1 MKQVKARVSWIDNAK
16 FFAIA
21 CVVLGHSF
29 SLIKGNF
36 NGYDEINLF
45 IVAFNMPLFAL
56 LSGVTSFQALSK
68 ISSFSDLLIY
78 FNKITWHIGVPTIVY
93 TLIAMAIGYG
103 MQMRWDR
110 CTISAILLIIVC
122 ASVYL
127 IRFSKY
133 SSKLKKI
140 VHYFPYCLLPVCL
153 LNQSVWYF
161 VYVILSFFAA
171 AISAFISNKSE
182 KYKRFIYC
190 ILFAIISLLIAPIS
204 PFFSTVELYFP
215 FVIGYLFASYKGLSE
230 VSNKTGMQLTIAV
243 ILLVIGVFTFIKYYS
258 ISNQFYLL
266 NLNRAFMNGQMDI
279 FALRQI
285 SAISLSVMFVI
296 IIQFL
301 SKSYNLISTVGA
313 MTFGIYPIH
322 SELIVIAKRGRG
334 LLIGYNVVWLKLII
348 VIFIALL
355 LLSVSVIFV
364 TVIRKT
370 DFTKLL
376 FLGE

>member
-1 MKQVKARVSWIDNAK
+1 MKQVKSRVSWIDNAK

-29 SLIKGNF
+29 SLIKGDF
-36 NGYDEINLF
+36 KGYDEINLF

-56 LSGVTSFQALSK
+56 LSGVTSFKALSK
-68 ISSFSDLLIY
+68 ISSFSDLLAY
-78 FNKITWHIGVPTIVY
+78 FNKISWHIGVPTVVY

-110 CTISAILLIIVC
+110 CVISAALLIIVG

-133 SSKLKKI
+133 SSKLQKI
-140 VHYFPYCLLPVCL
+140 VNYFPYVILPVCL

-171 AISAFISNKSE
+171 VISAFISNKSE
-182 KYKRFIYC
+182 KYKRLIYC
-190 ILFAIISLLIAPIS
+190 ILFAIISYFIAPIS
-204 PFFSTVELYFP
+204 PFFSTVELYLP
-215 FVIGYLFASYKGLSE
+215 FIAGYLFASYKGLGE

-243 ILLVIGVFTFIKYYS
+243 TLLAIGVFTFIEYYS
-258 ISNQFYLL
+258 ILNQFYLL
-266 NLNRAFMNGQMDI
+266 NLNQAFMNGQMDI

-285 SAISLSVMFVI
+285 SAISLSVALVI
-296 IIQFL
+296 IIHLL

-322 SELIVIAKRGRG
+322 SELIAIGRG
-334 LLIGYNVVWLKLII
+334 DY
-348 VIFIALL
+348 
-355 LLSVSVIFV
+355 
-364 TVIRKT
+364 
-370 DFTKLL
+370 
-376 FLGE
+376 

>member
-1 MKQVKARVSWIDNAK
+1 MKQVKSRVSWIDNAK

-29 SLIKGNF
+29 SLIKGDF
-36 NGYDEINLF
+36 KGYDEINLF

-56 LSGVTSFQALSK
+56 LSGVTSFKALSK
-68 ISSFSDLLIY
+68 ISSFSDLLAY
-78 FNKITWHIGVPTIVY
+78 FNKISWHIGVPTVVY

-110 CTISAILLIIVC
+110 CVISAALLIIVG

-133 SSKLKKI
+133 SSKLQKI
-140 VHYFPYCLLPVCL
+140 VNYFPYVILPVCL

-171 AISAFISNKSE
+171 VISAFISNKSE
-182 KYKRFIYC
+182 KYKRLIYC
-190 ILFAIISLLIAPIS
+190 ILFAIISYFIAPIS
-204 PFFSTVELYFP
+204 PFFSTVELYLP
-215 FVIGYLFASYKGLSE
+215 FIAGYLFASYKGLGE

-243 ILLVIGVFTFIKYYS
+243 TLLAIGVFTFIEYYS
-258 ISNQFYLL
+258 ILNQFYLL
-266 NLNRAFMNGQMDI
+266 NLNQAFMNGQMDI

-285 SAISLSVMFVI
+285 SAISLSVALVI
-296 IIQFL
+296 IIHLL

-322 SELIVIAKRGRG
+322 SELIAIGRGG
-334 LLIGYNVVWLKLII
+334 LLISYNAVWLKLII
-348 VIFIALL
+348 VSLIALL
-355 LLSVSVIFV
+355 LLSVSVALV
-364 TVIRKT
+364 TMFRKT
-370 DFTKLL
+370 DFAKLL

>member
-1 MKQVKARVSWIDNAK
+1 MKQVKSRVSWIDNAK

-29 SLIKGNF
+29 SLIKGDF

-78 FNKITWHIGVPTIVY
+78 FNKIAWHIGVPTIVY

-110 CTISAILLIIVC
+110 CTISAALLIIVC
-122 ASVYL
+122 VSVYL

-133 SSKLKKI
+133 SSKLQKI
-140 VHYFPYCLLPVCL
+140 VYYFPYCFLPVCL

-182 KYKRFIYC
+182 KYKRFIYV

-204 PFFSTVELYFP
+204 PFFSTVELYLP
-215 FVIGYLFASYKGLSE
+215 FIIGYLFASYKGLSE
-230 VSNKTGMQLTIAV
+230 VSNKIGMQLTIAM
-243 ILLVIGVFTFIKYYS
+243 ILLVIGVFAFIKYYS
-258 ISNQFYLL
+258 IPNQFYLL
-266 NLNRAFMNGQMDI
+266 NLNQAFMNGQMDI

-285 SAISLSVMFVI
+285 SAISLSVTFVI

-301 SKSYNLISTVGA
+301 SKSYNLISAVGA

-322 SELIVIAKRGRG
+322 SELIVIVKGGG
-334 LLIGYNVVWLKLII
+334 LLIGYNVVWLKLVI
-348 VIFIALL
+348 VIFITLL

>member
-1 MKQVKARVSWIDNAK
+1 MKQVKSRVSWIDNAK

-29 SLIKGNF
+29 SLIKGDF

-78 FNKITWHIGVPTIVY
+78 FNTIAWHIGVPTIVY

-110 CTISAILLIIVC
+110 CTISAALLIIVC
-122 ASVYL
+122 VSVYL

-133 SSKLKKI
+133 SSKLQKI
-140 VHYFPYCLLPVCL
+140 VYYFPYCFLPVCL

-182 KYKRFIYC
+182 KYKRFIYV

-204 PFFSTVELYFP
+204 PFFSTVELYLP
-215 FVIGYLFASYKGLSE
+215 FIIGYLFASYKGLSE
-230 VSNKTGMQLTIAV
+230 VSNKIGMQLTIAM
-243 ILLVIGVFTFIKYYS
+243 ILLVIGVFAFIKYYS
-258 ISNQFYLL
+258 IPNQFYLL
-266 NLNRAFMNGQMDI
+266 NLNQAFMNGQMDI

-285 SAISLSVMFVI
+285 SAISLSVTFVI

-301 SKSYNLISTVGA
+301 SKSYNLISAVGA

-322 SELIVIAKRGRG
+322 SELIVIVKGGG
-334 LLIGYNVVWLKLII
+334 LLIGYNVVWLKLVI
-348 VIFIALL
+348 VIFITLL

>member
-1 MKQVKARVSWIDNAK
+1 MKQVKSRVSWIDNAK

-29 SLIKGNF
+29 SLIKGDF

-56 LSGVTSFQALSK
+56 LSGGTSFQALSK

-78 FNKITWHIGVPTIVY
+78 FNKIAWHIGVPTIVY

-103 MQMRWDR
+103 MQMRWER
-110 CTISAILLIIVC
+110 CSISAALLIIVC
-122 ASVYL
+122 VSVYL

-133 SSKLKKI
+133 SNKLQKI
-140 VHYFPYCLLPVCL
+140 VYYFPYCFLPVCL

-161 VYVILSFFAA
+161 VYVILSFFVA

-182 KYKRFIYC
+182 KHKRLIYC
-190 ILFAIISLLIAPIS
+190 IVFAIMSYLIAPLS
-204 PFFSTVELYFP
+204 PFFSTVELYLP
-215 FVIGYLFASYKGLSE
+215 FIAGYLFASYKGLSE
-230 VSNKTGMQLTIAV
+230 VSNKAGMQWTIAV
-243 ILLVIGVFTFIKYYS
+243 MLLAIGVVTFIEYYS
-258 ISNQFYLL
+258 IPNQFYLL
-266 NLNRAFMNGQMDI
+266 NLNQAFINRGMDI
-279 FALRQI
+279 FVLRQI
-285 SAISLSVMFVI
+285 SAISLSVALVI
-296 IIQFL
+296 IIQLL

-322 SELIVIAKRGRG
+322 SELIAIAKGDGG
-334 LLIGYNVVWLKLII
+334 LLISYSAVWLKLII
-348 VIFIALL
+348 VTIIALL
-355 LLSVSVIFV
+355 LLSVSVALV
-364 TVIRKT
+364 MMIRKT
-370 DFTKLL
+370 DFAKLL